1 MNDRISLAPERSGRI
16 YIAGPMTG
24 LPDFNFPA
32 FNDMAAILRGLGY
45 HVENP
50 AEHGVVD
57 GAEWADYLRY
67 DIARLA
73 TCEALVLLPGW
84 PWSRGALLEVH
95 IAKALGHA
103 FQGTVIDGLDA
114 RLTREPFSLLPASC
128 GLFCA
133 CAAGQSIAAVNRCGR
148 PDSRNQS
155 APVWANGLTG

>member
-50 AEHGVVD
+50 AEHGVVE
-57 GAEWADYLRY
+57 GAEWADYLRH

-95 IAKALGHA
+95 IAKALGIQIMFA
-103 FQGTVIDGLDA
+103 EDFSRLDA
-114 RLTREPFSLLPASC
+114 EEDA
-128 GLFCA
+128 
-133 CAAGQSIAAVNRCGR
+133 
-148 PDSRNQS
+148 
-155 APVWANGLTG
+155 